1 VRAEGQMSPPTKS
14 DTPSAASRPR
24 RERGRNPVQT
34 TKGQRT
40 RTRLL
45 NSAAQVFLKD
55 GYLEARVADIAKGA
69 KVAHGSFYTYFVSK
83 EDVFGEVADRVV
95 DSMYAALEVG
105 VPGATSLER
114 IHAANRRYLELYAEH
129 APFIALIE
137 QVATFDERFRAMRL
151 ELRRRFVN
159 RIERAIVGIYAREES
174 ALPGLDPHL
183 LANALGGMVDNFS
196 YVWFVLDEPFDRDA
210 ATHTLDTV
218 WARALGLPAPA
229 A

>member
-1 VRAEGQMSPPTKS
+1 MSPPTRA
-14 DTPSAASRPR
+14 DTRTPASRPR
-24 RERGRNPVQT
+24 GERERKGAQT

-40 RTRLL
+40 RSRILD
-45 NSAAQVFLKD
+45 SAAQVFLRH
-55 GYLEARVADIAKGA
+55 GYLDARVADIAKGA

-83 EDVFGEVADRVV
+83 QDVFGEVAERVV

-105 VPGATSLER
+105 APGATSLER

-129 APFIALIE
+129 ARFIALIE

-151 ELRRRFVN
+151 DLRRRFVN
-159 RIERAIVGIYAREES
+159 RIERAIVGIYARDES
-174 ALPGLDPHL
+174 FLPALEPHL

-218 WARALGLPAPA
+218 WARALGLPGPA
-229 A
+229 QP